1 MTKKENEMMEK
12 NLKKITEHFGVD
24 TELMKLS
31 EEVGELQGICYKE
44 LYDSLANHIDDIE
57 EECADVLVVLL
68 QIFLAF
74 NVDMDKVVKTVE
86 HKVDRTIKRI
96 EEGWYDK
103 HR

>member
-1 MTKKENEMMEK
+1 MNDTEFDEK
-12 NLKKITEHFGVD
+12 LKKITEQFGIE

-31 EEVGELQGICYKE
+31 EEVGELQGICYKQ
-44 LYDSLANHIDDIE
+44 LYDMLSNHKDAVED
-57 EECADVLVVLL
+57 ECADVLVVLL

-74 NVDMDKVVKTVE
+74 DVDIDKVTDIVE
-86 HKVDRTIKRI
+86 HKIERTVKRI